1 MFKGNISEINKIK
14 TNMQYKELIELKIGP
29 LRKLA
34 KQTIFWWEWQHKEGR
49 NTPYETEGSYD
60 FD

>member
-34 KQTIFWWEWQHKEGR
+34 KQTIFW
-49 NTPYETEGSYD
+49 
-60 FD
+60 